1 MSRGRV
7 GRSIKQ
13 PKNKSIDTKRMKIGQ
28 NAMGLAQGTEQL
40 EDGVGSDM
48 INRFNLSVS
57 PASTVQSVIRS
68 GRPPRASSGRRCT
81 TSGTSTSPRSA
92 RRRRRRRWQRQPT
105 TEGTTL
111 GSGSSLQT
119 SPQDGGKEE
128 GPL

>member
-40 EDGVGSDM
+40 EDGVGSDT
-48 INRFNLSVS
+48 INHRNLSVS

-68 GRPPRASSGRRCT
+68 GRPPRASSGRRCA

-92 RRRRRRRWQRQPT
+92 RRRRRWQRQPT

>member
-40 EDGVGSDM
+40 EDGVGSDT
-48 INRFNLSVS
+48 INHRNLSVS

-68 GRPPRASSGRRCT
+68 GRPPRASSGRRCA
-81 TSGTSTSPRSA
+81 TSGTSTSPRSTP
-92 RRRRRRRWQRQPT
+92 RRRRRWQRQPT